1 MAAATTTTIS
11 STLAVVLLCAVSLVA
26 ARGNNERS
34 PGTPVAAHGRRPSPS
49 PAPDFD
55 IETDSAPPG
64 LACNRMRECWRYIKR
79 NNAMDNVE
87 TSLWFSVVVQTR
99 CGTIDILIDDARVA
113 IAVAA

>member
-1 MAAATTTTIS
+1 
-11 STLAVVLLCAVSLVA
+11 
-26 ARGNNERS
+26 
-34 PGTPVAAHGRRPSPS
+34 
-49 PAPDFD
+49 
-55 IETDSAPPG
+55 
-64 LACNRMRECWRYIKR
+64 MRECWRYIKR